1 MRFFWFFFSLSSPQV
16 WKMNLPASVSWRKKK
31 KKSRGMCKTPGN
43 SAFRKLKWFC
53 LYPFST
59 QLWFPG
65 VFPDCCSLF
74 CCFKEIFWV
83 FSQFLAAPTS
93 LCVDVTLSCCSW
105 RDLKILIKIL
115 IEMMIKTL
123 ITIPSFLFIPRVV
136 SWVTSAFC
144 LDTPTC
150 RKWSFPAIKLTVW
163 SK

>member
-1 MRFFWFFFSLSSPQV
+1 MIFFFLIQSSGVKNESSCFSQ
-16 WKMNLPASVSWRKKK
+16 LEGKKK

-53 LYPFST
+53 PSPLST

-65 VFPDCCSLF
+65 VFPDCSSLF
-74 CCFKEIFWV
+74 LLFQSHFLGV

-105 RDLKILIKIL
+105 RDLKILVKIL

-136 SWVTSAFC
+136 S
-144 LDTPTC
+144 
-150 RKWSFPAIKLTVW
+150 
-163 SK
+163 